1 MAPSTT
7 DTDQA
12 QATFG
17 RYAET
22 PYDQMTPEQQEGFRV
37 LAKAEG
43 GELRGPAKIWVDN
56 TNLAKA
62 VAPLSRPFSSTRTL
76 ADPAGA
82 GDRRL
87 RHSRQV
93 ARAVSD

>member
-22 PYDQMTPEQQEGFRV
+22 PYDQMTPEQQEGYRI
-37 LAKAEG
+37 LATAEG
-43 GELRGPAKIWVDN
+43 GELSDEVSASVAAEGVVEVNAPRANGYRDDRGQHP
-56 TNLAKA
+56 
-62 VAPLSRPFSSTRTL
+62 
-76 ADPAGA
+76 
-82 GDRRL
+82 RRN
-87 RHSRQV
+87 R
-93 ARAVSD
+93 